1 MKNCTACEALRDN
14 RAGMYCPKCEAI
26 TDIIAIA
33 STGDRIA
40 DKFVRISAEL
50 IVDRLLNKL
59 QYENTESIIK

>member
-1 MKNCTACEALRDN
+1 MKNCTACEALQDN
-14 RAGMYCPKCEAI
+14 RAGTICAKCEAI

-33 STGDRIA
+33 ATGDKIA

-59 QYENTESIIK
+59 QYENTKSIIK